1 MVVFYLR
8 NSKIPDGKIV
18 PVTVS
23 LNLDVVK
30 GQLSIPT
37 VSGFPTKVDP
47 EGEQIWLL
55 TLATTEVDLSG
66 VLIAPEFINIISKDT
81 VHDEIEAAL
90 GRIGE
95 QVNWGTVLPD
105 IRPPRVIEL
114 TPDINQTTDVKIG
127 SDIIVR
133 LQDALPAAGIDLT
146 TVKMI
151 VNDIDVTDD
160 LEIKGNPFDLTLI
173 FRPVRITL

>member
-8 NSKIPDGKIV
+8 NSKLPDGKIV

-30 GQLSIPT
+30 GQLTIPT
-37 VSGFPTKVDP
+37 ASGFPTKVDP

-55 TLATTEVDLSG
+55 TLSTPELDLSG
-66 VLIAPEFINIISKDT
+66 NLIDPERINIISKDT

-95 QVNWGTVLPD
+95 QVDWGTILPD
-105 IRPPRVIEL
+105 IRPPSVVEL
-114 TPDINQTTDVKIG
+114 TPDINQTSNVKIG
-127 SDIIVR
+127 TNVIVR
-133 LQDALPAAGIDLT
+133 LKDELPAAGIDLS
-146 TVKMI
+146 TVKMK
-151 VNDIDVTDD
+151 VNDIDVTSD
-160 LEIKGNPFDLTLI
+160 LEIKGNIFDLTLI
-173 FRPVRITL
+173 FRPVRITN